1 MNKKKILI
9 SVLVLMVLA
18 ALVYLQVRTWRRF
31 DWHRFWAATQHTQK
45 LYLLAGV
52 GLVYFD
58 YYLRAVRWKIML
70 RPVCKTTASRL
81 LRPTMIGFTGLALF
95 GRPGEFIRPYLIA
108 RRENLPVSSQV
119 AVWAVERMFDIGA
132 FAVLLAGAIFL
143 PRALRSTPPP
153 EYKQRVITGGGLLLA
168 LVSV

>member
-52 GLVYFD
+52 GLLSAGATLEDHV
-58 YYLRAVRWKIML
+58 
-70 RPVCKTTASRL
+70 ASCL
-81 LRPTMIGFTGLALF
+81 Q
-95 GRPGEFIRPYLIA
+95 YQS
-108 RRENLPVSSQV
+108 LPVAAAYHNRV
-119 AVWAVERMFDIGA
+119 HRVGPVRT
-132 FAVLLAGAIFL
+132 
-143 PRALRSTPPP
+143 PRRIHTSFPDCAPRKSDHG
-153 EYKQRVITGGGLLLA
+153 VSGG
-168 LVSV
+168 SVDRRAHL